1 MSGADRSPD
10 SGKME
15 LPSVSVVMP
24 VRQEGAYIAAAVAA
38 VLAQDYPADRYEVV
52 VADGMSTDGTREAL
66 ASLRRIHHNLLVV
79 DNPGRIA
86 PTGLNAAI
94 RASHGSVIVR
104 IDGHTRVAPDY
115 VRACVSALER
125 TGADNAGGRMT
136 ALGDGAFGEAVAAA
150 TSSPFG
156 VGNARFH
163 YSDHEEWVD
172 TVYLGAWPRR
182 VFDRIGLFDEE
193 LVRDQDDELNYRL
206 RASGGRILLSPSIK
220 SWYTVRGTPAKLW
233 RQYFQYGFWKVRVL
247 QKHPRQMQPRQF
259 VPGAFVAGL
268 LGLGATALVS
278 PIGRVGLAALVLVYL
293 AGDLVAT
300 AASSRRRWRLA
311 PGIALAFPILHL
323 AYGSGF
329 LAGLVRFAGRWVDSA
344 GGAERV
350 AAPQTGKEI

>member
-1 MSGADRSPD
+1 
-10 SGKME
+10 
-15 LPSVSVVMP
+15 VSVVMP
-24 VRQEGAYIAAAVAA
+24 LRQEAAHVRDTVGA
-38 VLAQDYPADRYEVV
+38 VLSQDYPADRFEVV

-66 ASLRRIHHNLLVV
+66 ETLRQTHRNLLVV

-94 RASHGSVIVR
+94 RASHGRVIVR

-125 TGADNAGGRMT
+125 TGAENAGGKMT
-136 ALGDGAFGEAVAAA
+136 ALGEGTFGEAVAAA

-163 YSDHEEWVD
+163 YSDREEWVD

-206 RASGGRILLSPSIK
+206 RANGGRILLSPSIK
-220 SWYTVRGTPAKLW
+220 SSYTVRGAPSKLW

-268 LGLGATALVS
+268 LGLGAAAIVS
-278 PIGRVGLAALVLVYL
+278 PIARAGLTALGLVYV
-293 AGDLVAT
+293 AGDVVAT
-300 AASSRRRWRLA
+300 SAAARGRWRLA
-311 PGIALAFPILHL
+311 PAIALAFPILHL
-323 AYGSGF
+323 SYGSGF
-329 LAGLVRFAGRWVDSA
+329 LAGLVRFAGRWLS
-344 GGAERV
+344 GGARAEERL

>member
-1 MSGADRSPD
+1 
-10 SGKME
+10 
-15 LPSVSVVMP
+15 MP
-24 VRQEGAYIAAAVAA
+24 VRQEAVHVAATVGA
-38 VLAQDYPADRYEVV
+38 VLAQDYPADRFEVV
-52 VADGMSTDGTREAL
+52 VADGMSDDGTREAL
-66 ASLRRIHHNLLVV
+66 EGLRKTHPNLVIV

-94 RASHGSVIVR
+94 RASRGSVIVR

-125 TGADNAGGRMT
+125 TGADNAGGKMT

-163 YSDHEEWVD
+163 YSDREEWVD

-206 RASGGRILLSPSIK
+206 RASGGRILLSPSIR
-220 SWYTVRGTPAKLW
+220 SWYTVRGTPTKLW

-268 LGLGATALVS
+268 VGLCATAAVS
-278 PIGRVGLAALVLVYL
+278 PIARGGLAALALVY
-293 AGDLVAT
+293 GVADVF
-300 AASSRRRWRLA
+300 AASAAARGRWRLA
-311 PGIALAFPILHL
+311 PAIALTFPILHL

-329 LAGLVRFAGRWVDSA
+329 LAGIVRFAGRWL
-344 GGAERV
+344 GGDARAEERL
-350 AAPQTGKEI
+350 AAPRIGKEI